1 MARVT
6 LGRIPRKRNHIGQD
20 TGTVEDIGFRST
32 RLRMLIR
39 TIVTIPNGLVA
50 SGRVEN
56 LSARDRIMY
65 NPVFGLAYATTTAQL
80 TYVADEVN
88 RLLLSHPKLF
98 HGEQRVRFAAF
109 GESALLVEVWCWVA
123 TRDFLEYT
131 GGVEE
136 LNFAIAG
143 IVERAGTS
151 FAFPSRTVYM
161 ARDGMVDVE
170 RAREIEQEA
179 GHRREHGAPSGTAT
193 QPGGPGR

>member
-1 MARVT
+1 
-6 LGRIPRKRNHIGQD
+6 
-20 TGTVEDIGFRST
+20 
-32 RLRMLIR
+32 
-39 TIVTIPNGLVA
+39 
-50 SGRVEN
+50 
-56 LSARDRIMY
+56 
-65 NPVFGLAYATTTAQL
+65 
-80 TYVADEVN
+80 
-88 RLLLSHPKLF
+88 
-98 HGEQRVRFAAF
+98 VRFAAF

-131 GGVEE
+131 GVVEE

-161 ARDGMVDVE
+161 AKDGVVDAE

-179 GHRREHGAPSGTAT
+179 GRRREHGKTGAPGGTAT